1 MRSTEDD
8 STLARPPDGDRDRVH
23 KLIQIG
29 LWVGLCGAIVA
40 GFLVA
45 VGTSVPLV
53 SATVAEFVLRWAV
66 TTGLSATLLATVYLE
81 VRA

>member
-1 MRSTEDD
+1 MTAIEDD
-8 STLARPPDGDRDRVH
+8 STLARDDESGDRVH

-29 LWVGLCGAIVA
+29 LWTGLCGAIVA

-45 VGTSVPLV
+45 VGTSVPFW
-53 SATVAEFVLRWAV
+53 SAAVAEFVLRWAV
-66 TTGLSATLLATVYLE
+66 ATELSGALLATVYWE

>member
-1 MRSTEDD
+1 MRSTEGDSPLAHDD
-8 STLARPPDGDRDRVH
+8 DRDRVH

-29 LWVGLCGAIVA
+29 LWTGLCGAIVA

-45 VGTSVPLV
+45 LGTSVPLL
-53 SATVAEFVLRWAV
+53 SAPVAEFVLRWAV
-66 TTGLSATLLATVYLE
+66 TTGFSAALLATVYWE

>member
-1 MRSTEDD
+1 MTAIEDD
-8 STLARPPDGDRDRVH
+8 STLARDGDRDRVH

-29 LWVGLCGAIVA
+29 LWTGLFGAIVA
-40 GFLVA
+40 GFFVA
-45 VGTSVPLV
+45 VGTSVPLY

-66 TTGLSATLLATVYLE
+66 TTGLSGALLATVYWE

>member
-1 MRSTEDD
+1 MTATEDD
-8 STLARPPDGDRDRVH
+8 STLARDDDRDRVH

-29 LWVGLCGAIVA
+29 LWTGVCGAIVA

-45 VGTSVPLV
+45 VGISVPLV

-66 TTGLSATLLATVYLE
+66 TTGLSGALLATVYWE

>member
-8 STLARPPDGDRDRVH
+8 SALGRTPEGDRDRVH

-29 LWVGLCGAIVA
+29 LWTGLCGAIVA
-40 GFLVA
+40 GFFVA
-45 VGTSVPLV
+45 VGTSVPLY

-66 TTGLSATLLATVYLE
+66 VIGLSGVLLATMYWE

>member
-8 STLARPPDGDRDRVH
+8 RALVRDGDRDRVH
-23 KLIQIG
+23 KLIRIG
-29 LWVGLCGAIVA
+29 IWTGLCGAIVA

-45 VGTSVPLV
+45 LGTSVPFW
-53 SATVAEFVLRWAV
+53 SAAVAEFVLRWAV
-66 TTGLSATLLATVYLE
+66 TTGFSAALLATVYWE

>member
-1 MRSTEDD
+1 MTAIEDD
-8 STLARPPDGDRDRVH
+8 STLARDDDRERVY

-29 LWVGLCGAIVA
+29 LWASVCGAIVT

-45 VGTSVPLV
+45 VGTSAPLW
-53 SATVAEFVLRWAV
+53 SAPVAEFVLRWAV
-66 TTGLSATLLATVYLE
+66 TTGLSGVLLATVYRE

>member
-1 MRSTEDD
+1 MTATEDD
-8 STLARPPDGDRDRVH
+8 STFSRSRSSAH
-23 KLIQIG
+23 KLIMVGI
-29 LWVGLCGAIVA
+29 WAGLCGAIVA

-66 TTGLSATLLATVYLE
+66 MTGLSGALLATVYWE
-81 VRA
+81 VR

>member
-1 MRSTEDD
+1 MMRSTEDD
-8 STLARPPDGDRDRVH
+8 SALGRTPEGDRERAH

-29 LWVGLCGAIVA
+29 IWAGVCGAIVA

-45 VGTSVPLV
+45 LGTSVPLY

-66 TTGLSATLLATVYLE
+66 TTDRKSVCRE
-81 VRA
+81 RV